1 MLKSCNVHVVCCS
14 TTEDPTSSALT
25 SPVTSRPEF
34 IVPVKIFFKQPKNI
48 CVTLKNL
55 HLAGC
60 AAGVAGGGGRGGGG
74 GLLQV
79 PQKVGGV
86 QGHTNVIL
94 TQHFI

>member
-1 MLKSCNVHVVCCS
+1 MLQHDRGSDLLGAHLASDFAPGVHCAGKNIFATANS
-14 TTEDPTSSALT
+14 Q
-25 SPVTSRPEF
+25 
-34 IVPVKIFFKQPKNI
+34 KIFASPEKYM
-48 CVTLKNL
+48 
-55 HLAGC
+55 HLTGG

-86 QGHTNVIL
+86 QGLTNQIL

>member
-1 MLKSCNVHVVCCS
+1 MKI
-14 TTEDPTSSALT
+14 TSDL
-25 SPVTSRPEF
+25 
-34 IVPVKIFFKQPKNI
+34 
-48 CVTLKNL
+48 L
-55 HLAGC
+55 HLPGG

-74 GLLQV
+74 SLLQV

>member
-1 MLKSCNVHVVCCS
+1 M
-14 TTEDPTSSALT
+14 
-25 SPVTSRPEF
+25 
-34 IVPVKIFFKQPKNI
+34 PVKIFLNSKQPKNI
-48 CVTLKNL
+48 CVTLKISATL
-55 HLAGC
+55 KGG

-86 QGHTNVIL
+86 QGLTNQIL